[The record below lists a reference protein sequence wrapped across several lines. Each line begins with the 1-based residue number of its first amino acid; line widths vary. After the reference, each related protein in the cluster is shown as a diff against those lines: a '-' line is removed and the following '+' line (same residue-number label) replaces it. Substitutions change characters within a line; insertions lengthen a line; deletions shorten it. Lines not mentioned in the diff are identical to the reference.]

1 MPYDVIIV
9 GAGPGGLA
17 CAERTAALGLS
28 TLVLERQSIIG
39 KKVCGGG
46 ITWNGLLTKVPGVL
60 HEKVFHK
67 QFIHT
72 RYQNTCISSPTPIIA
87 TVNRE
92 KLGRHMAQKAQ
103 QAGAEIRL
111 GCHVTAIEDSTR
123 LSYIDTVTKK
133 HQQELFTHLVGAD
146 GSSSMVRRHLNLP
159 VMSAGIG
166 INYQI
171 PGDMHDMHWYL
182 NSSLFASGYSWIF
195 PHNGT
200 ISIGA
205 YVDKKKLKAGILHK
219 FFLQWA
225 KQQGFSLEG
234 LQPEAGYINYDF
246 NGYHFGNIF
255 LIGDAAGLASG
266 LTGEGIYSAIVSG
279 ETVAKR
285 IHDPFFHCAELKNII
300 KNHMRHKRMVAFA
313 GKSNIL
319 STFLFE
325 LLIVALKTRLIHFK
339 AVEMSRE

>member
-1 MPYDVIIV
+1 MRYDVIIV

-17 CAERTAALGLS
+17 CAERTASLGLS
-28 TLVLERQSIIG
+28 TLVLERQSVVG

-46 ITWNGLLTKVPGVL
+46 ITWNGLLKKVPDAL
-60 HEKVFHK
+60 HEKVFNK

-72 RYQNTCISSPTPIIA
+72 RYQNICVSSSTPIIA
-87 TVNRE
+87 TINRE

-111 GCHVTAIEDSTR
+111 GCHVTSIENNTR
-123 LSYIDTVTKK
+123 LNYIDTVTKK
-133 HQQELFTHLVGAD
+133 NRQEIFSTLVGAD
-146 GSSSMVRRHLNLP
+146 GSSSMVRRHLDLP
-159 VMSAGIG
+159 VLSAGIG

-171 PGDMHDMHWYL
+171 PGDMDDMHWHL
-182 NSSLFASGYSWIF
+182 DSSLFKSGYSWIF
-195 PHNGT
+195 PHNGN

-205 YVDKKKLKAGILHK
+205 YVDKKKLKTGVLHK
-219 FFLQWA
+219 NFLRWA

-234 LQPEAGYINYDF
+234 VQPAAGYINYDF
-246 NGYHFGNIF
+246 KGYHFGNIF

-285 IHDPFFHCAELKNII
+285 IHEPLFRCDELKNII
-300 KNHMRHKRMVAFA
+300 KNHRRHKRMVAFA

-325 LLIVALKTRLIHFK
+325 LLVVALKTRLLNFK